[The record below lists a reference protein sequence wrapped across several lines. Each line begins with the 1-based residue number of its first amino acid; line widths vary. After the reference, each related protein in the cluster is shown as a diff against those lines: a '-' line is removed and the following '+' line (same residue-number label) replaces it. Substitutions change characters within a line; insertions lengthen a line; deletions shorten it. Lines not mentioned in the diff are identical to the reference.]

1 MTGLGSQQIPGGL
14 TERQTKARTNLRAR
28 VWSPELLGTGSL
40 PAVCSWQPQLPKPLE
55 ALGALGPPDL
65 DFSPSSNA
73 IQGAASGQLPP
84 SLRLSCILRESPELQ
99 PPSPAAGLRNT
110 PPAAAQPSYS
120 SPARPRNLETER
132 KHPMPPR
139 STQSVLGST
148 PPPNL
153 SDSAAKPGNV
163 SAHMQRGTEGSAPT
177 RDGHRNGGRRA
188 AKLQQTARPARQSA
202 DRTPRCSPERG
213 YRPACER
220 RVCANVAAGRTPT
233 PVSGVWVPAG
243 LPPYHT
249 HLGKCL

>member
-1 MTGLGSQQIPGGL
+1 MRWGPQTWILAPAPMPFRVRPQASSPPLCTSAAYSVNHQNSNPL
-14 TERQTKARTNLRAR
+14 RRRQAFAT
-28 VWSPELLGTGSL
+28 PLL
-40 PAVCSWQPQLPKPLE
+40 P
-55 ALGALGPPDL
+55 
-65 DFSPSSNA
+65 
-73 IQGAASGQLPP
+73 
-84 SLRLSCILRESPELQ
+84 
-99 PPSPAAGLRNT
+99 
-110 PPAAAQPSYS
+110 QPSRRAHGTVPAPT
-120 SPARPRNLETER
+120 PARPRDLETER
-132 KHPMPPR
+132 KRPMPPR

-163 SAHMQRGTEGSAPT
+163 SAHLQWGTEGSAPT

-188 AKLQQTARPARQSA
+188 AKLQQRARPARQRA
-202 DRTPRCSPERG
+202 DRTPRCGPELG